1 MPMTKLLT
9 LALILAGIP
18 HQQGW
23 ASQYSANMMKP
34 TIVARIDMGHITHKQ
49 VKMADVYV
57 AVVDCNRLGEMGF
70 ISINGASP
78 EVYLVADCA
87 RRDDGDG
94 AKSWMEKNN
103 IIVELNH
110 AAAVRHGVEGEGGVR
125 ALMWSNPSPPSSS
138 R

>member
-1 MPMTKLLT
+1 MTKLIT

-34 TIVARIDMGHITHKQ
+34 TIQARIDMGHITHKQ
-49 VKMADVYV
+49 VRMADVYV
-57 AVVDCNRLGEMGF
+57 AVVDCSRLGEMGY
-70 ISINGASP
+70 ISINGSMP
-78 EVYLVADCA
+78 EIYLVTDCA

-94 AKSWMEKNN
+94 AKSWMTENN
-103 IIVELNH
+103 ILVEINH

-125 ALMWSNPSPPSSS
+125 ALMWEGVK
-138 R
+138 

>member
-1 MPMTKLLT
+1 MTKLIT

-34 TIVARIDMGHITHKQ
+34 TIVARIDMEHITHKQ

-57 AVVDCNRLGEMGF
+57 AVVDCSRLGEMGY

-78 EVYLVADCA
+78 EVYLVTDCA

-94 AKSWMEKNN
+94 AKSWMTENN
-103 IIVELNH
+103 ILVEINH

-125 ALMWSNPSPPSSS
+125 ALMWGM